1 MSIMSTRPERIRAS
15 KRRTRILNDTKRT
28 KKRRR
33 TKPGIVAVREIR
45 KYQASVEKLIPKL
58 PFSRLVK
65 EVCLKYKR
73 DLRWQARAIE
83 ALHYAAEAYIVQIFE
98 DAYLCTIHAKRVT
111 IYPRDIQ
118 LARRIRGIKRF

>member
-1 MSIMSTRPERIRAS
+1 MSGRRPQRVRAS
-15 KRRTRILNDTKRT
+15 KRNTRPLDNKKK
-28 KKRRR
+28 KKRRAR
-33 TKPGIVAVREIR
+33 PGVIAIREIR
-45 KYQASVEKLIPKL
+45 KYQASGDKLIPKL

-65 EVCLKYKR
+65 EVCRKYR
-73 DLRWQARAIE
+73 HDLRWRANAIE

-118 LARRIRGIKRF
+118 LARRIRGIGRF

>member
-1 MSIMSTRPERIRAS
+1 MAGRPERVRAS
-15 KRRTRILNDTKRT
+15 KRRTRILNDTKRS
-28 KKRRR
+28 KRKR

-73 DLRWQARAIE
+73 DLRWKANAIE